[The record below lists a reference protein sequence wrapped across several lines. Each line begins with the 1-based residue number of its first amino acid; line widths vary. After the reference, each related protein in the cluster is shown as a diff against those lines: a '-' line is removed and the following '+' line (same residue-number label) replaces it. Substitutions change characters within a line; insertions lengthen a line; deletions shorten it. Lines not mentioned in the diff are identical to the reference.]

1 MAKGLRSS
9 RIKSNKRA
17 LAKKVFAPVED
28 ARTERL
34 SFKLQ
39 QLAAEPKPTK
49 EAEMADVN
57 TGICCSLSA
66 LHVFWLTLSGRST
79 DRGSRYWRRECATR
93 A

>member
-9 RIKSNKRA
+9 RIKANKRA

-49 EAEMADVN
+49 EAEMADAD
-57 TGICCSLSA
+57 TGSNA
-66 LHVFWLTLSGRST
+66 LT
-79 DRGSRYWRRECATR
+79 
-93 A
+93 